1 MSGLENLNKRLN
13 YRGGNQEGRMQQRKL
28 ETLKKALIYSYQA
41 ATAKLSDGREF
52 RCLINPDKLKE
63 NYDDKII
70 SIPFKDICLNAERVG
85 KTSEGQVEIGMK
97 AGDVFEWKETGT
109 HWLVYLQRLEE
120 DAYFRAEIRRCQY
133 EVQVG
138 EDTYKVYVRG
148 PGGADISWHT
158 KQTGISW
165 NDLNYDAVMY
175 ITRDEKTME
184 AFKRFDIIEIAGKPW
199 EVQMVDRLTTEGII
213 TINLKEYTS
222 STKEILEA
230 SIELYERIINKDLL
244 VRRITIVANNVKSE
258 SEILKEKQNEQINL
272 FNNLDDELKKE
283 EHRLKENKLQ
293 HAIIDIKKK
302 YGKNSILKAMNFE
315 ESGTTI
321 QRNSQ
326 IGGHSE

>member
-85 KTSEGQVEIGMK
+85 KTSEGQVEVGMK

-158 KQTGISW
+158 KQTGVSW

-184 AFKRFDIIEIAGKPW
+184 AFQRFDIIEIAGKPW
-199 EVQMVDRLTTEGII
+199 EIQMVDRLTTEGII
-213 TINLKEYTS
+213 TINLKEYYQNS
-222 STKEILEA
+222 IKEEA
-230 SIELYERIINKDLL
+230 EEKLQEIEEQKPIEEFLINGDTAVYPYDEKEYSIAAEISGGVWEISNKKA
-244 VRRITIVANNVKSE
+244 V
-258 SEILKEKQNEQINL
+258 ILKQDEKTMKLAIVWGKSGSFDILYKREG
-272 FNNLDDELKKE
+272 FDDIVLPIE
-283 EHRLKENKLQ
+283 
-293 HAIIDIKKK
+293 IK
-302 YGKNSILKAMNFE
+302 SL
-315 ESGTTI
+315 
-321 QRNSQ
+321 
-326 IGGHSE
+326 

>member
-1 MSGLENLNKRLN
+1 MSGLKNLNKRLN

-52 RCLINPDKLKE
+52 RCLINPDKIKE

-70 SIPFKDICLNAERVG
+70 SIPFKDICLNAEPIG

-120 DAYFRAEIRRCQY
+120 DAYFRAEIRRCQH
-133 EVQVG
+133 EIKVG

-158 KQTGISW
+158 KQTGVSW

-175 ITRDEKTME
+175 ITKDEKTIE
-184 AFKRFDIIEIAGKPW
+184 AFQRFDIIEIAGKPW

-213 TINLKEYTS
+213 TINLKEYYQNS
-222 STKEILEA
+222 IKEEAEEKLQEIQEQKPNVTQSILGDKVVYPYDEKTYTVAAGIYGGYWEISNKKAIILEQTEQTMTLA
-230 SIELYERIINKDLL
+230 VVWGVSGNFDILYKREGFRDIVLPIEI
-244 VRRITIVANNVKSE
+244 KS
-258 SEILKEKQNEQINL
+258 L
-272 FNNLDDELKKE
+272 
-283 EHRLKENKLQ
+283 
-293 HAIIDIKKK
+293 
-302 YGKNSILKAMNFE
+302 
-315 ESGTTI
+315 
-321 QRNSQ
+321 
-326 IGGHSE
+326 

>member
-13 YRGGNQEGRMQQRKL
+13 FRGGNQEGRMQQRKL

-52 RCLINPDKLKE
+52 RCLINPDKLRE

-70 SIPFKDICLNAERVG
+70 SIPFEDICLNTERIG
-85 KTSEGQVEIGMK
+85 KTNEGQVKIDMK

-133 EVQVG
+133 EIKVG

-158 KQTGISW
+158 KQTIISW

-175 ITRDEKTME
+175 ISKDIKTE
-184 AFKRFDIIEIAGKPW
+184 NAFHRFDIIEIAGKPW
-199 EVQMVDRLTTEGII
+199 EVQMVDKLTTEGII
-213 TINLKEYTS
+213 TINLKEYYQNS
-222 STKEILEA
+222 IQNEAEEKLQEIEEQKPIEENSLIIGDRVVYPYDEKEYVIAEGINNGIWSVSNKKAVILEQSDTKIKLA
-230 SIELYERIINKDLL
+230 IVWGRSGSFDILYKREGFNDIVLTIEI
-244 VRRITIVANNVKSE
+244 KS
-258 SEILKEKQNEQINL
+258 L
-272 FNNLDDELKKE
+272 
-283 EHRLKENKLQ
+283 
-293 HAIIDIKKK
+293 
-302 YGKNSILKAMNFE
+302 
-315 ESGTTI
+315 
-321 QRNSQ
+321 
-326 IGGHSE
+326 

>member
-1 MSGLENLNKRLN
+1 
-13 YRGGNQEGRMQQRKL
+13 MQQRKL

-85 KTSEGQVEIGMK
+85 KTSEGQVEVGMK

-148 PGGADISWHT
+148 PGGAEISWHT
-158 KQTGISW
+158 KQTTFSW
-165 NDLNYDAVMY
+165 NDLDCDAVMY
-175 ITRDEKTME
+175 ITRDAKTME

-213 TINLKEYTS
+213 TINLKEYYQNSIKDEAKEKLQEIEEQKPIEES
-222 STKEILEA
+222 SIKGDKAVYPYDEKEY
-230 SIELYERIINKDLL
+230 SIAAEISGGIWEVSNKKA
-244 VRRITIVANNVKSE
+244 V
-258 SEILKEKQNEQINL
+258 ILKQDEKTMKLAIVWGKSGSFDIIYKREG
-272 FNNLDDELKKE
+272 FDDIVLPIE
-283 EHRLKENKLQ
+283 
-293 HAIIDIKKK
+293 IK
-302 YGKNSILKAMNFE
+302 SL
-315 ESGTTI
+315 
-321 QRNSQ
+321 
-326 IGGHSE
+326 

>member
-158 KQTGISW
+158 KQTGVSW
-165 NDLNYDAVMY
+165 NDLNYDAIMY

-213 TINLKEYTS
+213 TINLKEYYQNS
-222 STKEILEA
+222 IKEEA
-230 SIELYERIINKDLL
+230 EEKLQEIEEQKPIEQFLINGDIAVYPYDEKEYSIAAEINGGVWEISNKKA
-244 VRRITIVANNVKSE
+244 V
-258 SEILKEKQNEQINL
+258 ILKQDEKTMKLAIVWGKSGSFDILYKREG
-272 FNNLDDELKKE
+272 FDDIVLPIE
-283 EHRLKENKLQ
+283 
-293 HAIIDIKKK
+293 IK
-302 YGKNSILKAMNFE
+302 SL
-315 ESGTTI
+315 
-321 QRNSQ
+321 
-326 IGGHSE
+326 

>member
-13 YRGGNQEGRMQQRKL
+13 FRGGSQEGRMQQRKL
-28 ETLKKALIYSYQA
+28 ETLKKALIYSYQG

-63 NYDDKII
+63 NFDDKII
-70 SIPFKDICLNAERVG
+70 SIPFKDICLNAEQIG

-133 EVQVG
+133 EIQVG

-148 PGGADISWHT
+148 PGGADISWYT

-175 ITRDEKTME
+175 ITKDEKTID
-184 AFKRFDIIEIAGKPW
+184 AFQRFDIIEIAGKPW
-199 EVQMVDRLTTEGII
+199 EIQMVDRLTTEGII
-213 TINLKEYTS
+213 TINLKEYYQNS
-222 STKEILEA
+222 IKEEAEEKLQEIEGQKPNIESLIIGDKTVYPYDEKIYSITAEISGGKWYISNKKAVILE
-230 SIELYERIINKDLL
+230 
-244 VRRITIVANNVKSE
+244 
-258 SEILKEKQNEQINL
+258 QNEQTVKLAIVWGKSGSFDIL
-272 FNNLDDELKKE
+272 YKREGFDDIVLPIE
-283 EHRLKENKLQ
+283 
-293 HAIIDIKKK
+293 I
-302 YGKNSILKAMNFE
+302 
-315 ESGTTI
+315 ESL
-321 QRNSQ
+321 
-326 IGGHSE
+326 

>member
-13 YRGGNQEGRMQQRKL
+13 YRGGSQEGRMQQRKL

-85 KTSEGQVEIGMK
+85 KTSEGQVEVGMK

-213 TINLKEYTS
+213 TINLKEYYQNS
-222 STKEILEA
+222 IKDEA
-230 SIELYERIINKDLL
+230 
-244 VRRITIVANNVKSE
+244 
-258 SEILKEKQNEQINL
+258 
-272 FNNLDDELKKE
+272 E
-283 EHRLKENKLQ
+283 EKLQ
-293 HAIIDIKKK
+293 EIEEQKPIEEFLINGDITVYPYDEKEYSIAAEISGGVWEISNKKAVVLKQDEKTMKLAIVWGKSGSFDILYKREGFDDIVLPIEIK
-302 YGKNSILKAMNFE
+302 SL
-315 ESGTTI
+315 
-321 QRNSQ
+321 
-326 IGGHSE
+326 

>member
-13 YRGGNQEGRMQQRKL
+13 FRGGKQEGRMQQGKL

-52 RCLINPDKLKE
+52 RCLINPDKIKE

-70 SIPFKDICLNAERVG
+70 SIPFEDICLNAEPIG
-85 KTSEGQVEIGMK
+85 KTLQGQVEIGMK

-109 HWLVYLQRLEE
+109 YWLVYLQRLEE

-133 EVQVG
+133 EIKVG
-138 EDTYKVYVRG
+138 DKTYRAYVRG

-175 ITRDEKTME
+175 ITKDEITE
-184 AFKRFDIIEIAGKPW
+184 NAFQRFDIIEIADKPW

-213 TINLKEYTS
+213 TINLKEYYQNS
-222 STKEILEA
+222 IKEEAEEKLKEI
-230 SIELYERIINKDLL
+230 
-244 VRRITIVANNVKSE
+244 
-258 SEILKEKQNEQINL
+258 EKQKPIETSLIIGDKTVYPYDEKTYSISENVSGGMWEVSNKKAVILSQTEKTMKLAIVWGKSGSFDIL
-272 FNNLDDELKKE
+272 YKREGFDDIVLPIE
-283 EHRLKENKLQ
+283 
-293 HAIIDIKKK
+293 IK
-302 YGKNSILKAMNFE
+302 SL
-315 ESGTTI
+315 
-321 QRNSQ
+321 
-326 IGGHSE
+326 

>member
-13 YRGGNQEGRMQQRKL
+13 FRGGNQEGRMQQRKL
-28 ETLKKALIYSYQA
+28 ETLKKALIYSYQG

-70 SIPFKDICLNAERVG
+70 SIPFKDICLNAEQVG
-85 KTSEGQVEIGMK
+85 KTSEGPVEIGMK

-158 KQTGISW
+158 KQTTFSW

-175 ITRDEKTME
+175 ITRDAKTME

-213 TINLKEYTS
+213 TINLKEYYQNS
-222 STKEILEA
+222 IKDEAEEKLQEIEEQKPIEESLIKGDKAVYPYDEKEY
-230 SIELYERIINKDLL
+230 SIAAEISGGIWEVSNKKA
-244 VRRITIVANNVKSE
+244 V
-258 SEILKEKQNEQINL
+258 ILKQ
-272 FNNLDDELKKE
+272 DDKIMTL
-283 EHRLKENKLQ
+283 
-293 HAIIDIKKK
+293 AIVWGKSGSFDIIYKREGFDDIVLPIEIK
-302 YGKNSILKAMNFE
+302 SL
-315 ESGTTI
+315 
-321 QRNSQ
+321 
-326 IGGHSE
+326 

>member
-13 YRGGNQEGRMQQRKL
+13 FRGGKQEGRMQQGKL

-52 RCLINPDKLKE
+52 RCLINPDKIKE

-70 SIPFKDICLNAERVG
+70 SIPFEDICLNAEPIG
-85 KTSEGQVEIGMK
+85 KTLQGQVKIGMK

-109 HWLVYLQRLEE
+109 YWLVYLQRLEE

-158 KQTGISW
+158 KQTAISW

-175 ITRDEKTME
+175 ITKNEKTME
-184 AFKRFDIIEIAGKPW
+184 AFKRFDIVEIAGKPW

-213 TINLKEYTS
+213 TINLKEYYQNSIRDEAEEKLQEIEEQKPEVTS
-222 STKEILEA
+222 LINGDKTVYPYDEKTYSIATEISGGEWLVSNKKAVILE
-230 SIELYERIINKDLL
+230 
-244 VRRITIVANNVKSE
+244 
-258 SEILKEKQNEQINL
+258 QNEQVV
-272 FNNLDDELKKE
+272 
-283 EHRLKENKLQ
+283 KL
-293 HAIIDIKKK
+293 AIVWGKSGSFDILYKRE
-302 YGKNSILKAMNFE
+302 GFEDIILPIEIK
-315 ESGTTI
+315 SL
-321 QRNSQ
+321 
-326 IGGHSE
+326 

>member
-13 YRGGNQEGRMQQRKL
+13 FRGGNQEGRMQQRKL
-28 ETLKKALIYSYQA
+28 ETLKKALIYSYQG

-63 NYDDKII
+63 NFDDKII
-70 SIPFKDICLNAERVG
+70 SIPFEDICLNAERKG
-85 KTSEGQVEIGMK
+85 KTSHGQEIIGMK
-97 AGDVFEWKETGT
+97 AGDVFEWKETET

-158 KQTGISW
+158 KQTITSW

-175 ITRDEKTME
+175 ITKDEKTIE
-184 AFKRFDIIEIAGKPW
+184 AFHRFDIIEIAGRPW

-213 TINLKEYTS
+213 TINLKEYYQNS
-222 STKEILEA
+222 IKDEAEKELQKIEEQKPATEALILGDAEVYPYDEKEYTIVEGISGGSWLINNKKAIILEQTETNMKLA
-230 SIELYERIINKDLL
+230 IVWGKSGSFDILY
-244 VRRITIVANNVKSE
+244 RRENYEDIVLPITIKS
-258 SEILKEKQNEQINL
+258 L
-272 FNNLDDELKKE
+272 
-283 EHRLKENKLQ
+283 
-293 HAIIDIKKK
+293 
-302 YGKNSILKAMNFE
+302 
-315 ESGTTI
+315 
-321 QRNSQ
+321 
-326 IGGHSE
+326 